1 MTLITTLN
9 AIRAHDPCADG
20 WKKLL
25 AHLGKTKADDEPLGI
40 LTILESNGLEDALW
54 SLKAVNGQD
63 RTIRN
68 LACDFA
74 EHVLHMFEDAY
85 PKDDRPRKAIETAR
99 LYADG
104 KATAKQLDTAWDTAW
119 DAARDTAWDAG
130 AAGAAARAARAAAWD
145 AGAAAARYAA
155 RYAAWAAAWDAGAA
169 AQDAEKQ
176 WQAER
181 LRHYCM
187 TEGS

>member
-9 AIRAHDPCADG
+9 AIRVHDPCADG

-104 KATAKQLDTAWDTAW
+104 KATAKQLD
-119 DAARDTAWDAG
+119 
-130 AAGAAARAARAAAWD
+130 AAWY
-145 AGAAAARYAA
+145 AARYAA
-155 RYAAWAAAWDAGAA
+155 RAAQDAAQDAAWDAGYAAWAAGAA
-169 AQDAEKQ
+169 RATAWDAEKQ

-187 TEGS
+187 TEGE